1 MTYTVGSRILATD
14 YNNFISSGTVING
27 PTIPTAILTAAV
39 SPSSTE
45 ATLFKNTLIGSRPLA
60 DINNTGT
67 VTSADSLAYNK
78 WVQSATQPADE
89 VLWIEGTMNPYMLS
103 NAATYSAYLTGNVGG
118 INSTW
123 NSTYGQTALTPVS
136 ANAKVTA
143 TSWASLVNTL
153 STQAAHQ
160 ATAITARTAPQTG
173 NLIAILS
180 SLQTDITNTYN
191 NRYNAYATGTQYTA
205 WTGTNSKTTDTV
217 PIPDNDAWTLTFTN
231 TVTFAST
238 TAANYFFGAGGLIKL
253 QFSKLSTGYDND
265 VYWNNFIPKCGDIY
279 LSATGA
285 SKTIAGVAYTGT
297 TRIGGTGAANILAT
311 GTGYAQLTG
320 SPTTIFELNP
330 TDYLYTSSYVRVQA
344 SVSGSVLTMTTT
356 WFQQARNPGPYPAVR
371 ATSISGGSATSGGTF
386 GTAPATLCTY
396 FPPETTYLTNT
407 WGTPTVAASVVGPT
421 TTTLEYTTPGTFG
434 YTLPA
439 NMVGNQIEVV
449 IVGGGGGGAD
459 AQPGADEGGGG
470 GGAGGYIN
478 RILFVDPGSPVVIVV
493 GRGGGLSA
501 DGGASQFIYA
511 DQTITALGGGG
522 GKGST
527 GANGGSG
534 GGAGGAGGTHSG
546 GAGLQPSQ
554 PYLSAGL
561 GNNGG
566 ACPQSDNFP
575 GGGGGGALG
584 AGGVGGSNNGG
595 APIANPIVGSTVGY
609 NISGTYYL
617 AGGGSGRYISQPHL
631 TYTAGSGYGGDGSW
645 GYPSKA
651 DGTPGASGCVIIQ
664 FDTQ

>member
-14 YNNFISSGTVING
+14 FNG
-27 PTIPTAILTAAV
+27 FV
-39 SPSSTE
+39 ST
-45 ATLFKNTLIGSRPLA
+45 
-60 DINNTGT
+60 D
-67 VTSADSLAYNK
+67 
-78 WVQSATQPADE
+78 
-89 VLWIEGTMNPYMLS
+89 
-103 NAATYSAYLTGNVGG
+103 VGG
-118 INSTW
+118 NINATW
-123 NSTYGQTALTPVS
+123 NSTYGQTALGTVS
-136 ANAKVTA
+136 ANTKVTA
-143 TSWASLVNTL
+143 TNWSSLVNTL
-153 STQAAHQ
+153 STQGAHQ

-191 NRYNAYATGTQYTA
+191 LRYNAYAVGTQYTA
-205 WTGTNSKTTDTV
+205 WTGINSKTTDTV
-217 PIPDNDAWTLTFTN
+217 PAPDNDAWTLTFTN

-238 TAANYFFGAGGLIKL
+238 TAANNFFGAGGLIKL

-344 SVSGSVLTMTTT
+344 SVSGSVLTLTTT
-356 WFQQARNPGPYPAVR
+356 WFQQARAPGPYPDVR
-371 ATSISGGSATSGGTF
+371 ATSISGGTPTSGGTF

-407 WGTPTVAASVVGPT
+407 WGTPTVAATVVGPT
-421 TTTLEYTTPGTFG
+421 TTTLEYITPGTYS
-434 YTLPA
+434 YTLPG
-439 NMVGNQIEVV
+439 NVVGNQVEVV
-449 IVGGGGGGAD
+449 IVGGGGGGS
-459 AQPGADEGGGG
+459 AQGADEGGGA

-478 RILFVDPGSPVVIVV
+478 RVMFFGPGTTFTIVV
-493 GRGGGLSA
+493 GAGGGLY
-501 DGGASQFIYA
+501 ASGQPSQLLYD
-511 DQTITALGGGG
+511 DQTITALGGGQG
-522 GKGST
+522 GFT
-527 GANGGSG
+527 GGGGGGSG
-534 GGAGGAGGTHSG
+534 GGAGGAGGTNQG
-546 GAGLQPSQ
+546 GPGLQPSQ

-566 ACPQSDNFP
+566 ACPQSDNFS

-584 AGGVGGSNNGG
+584 AGGVGGGNNGG
-595 APIANPIVGSTVGY
+595 TPIANPIVGSTVGY

-617 AGGGSGRYISQPHL
+617 AGGGSGRYIGGPLL

-645 GYPSKA
+645 GYPNKQN
-651 DGTPGASGCVIIQ
+651 GTPGASGCVIIQ

>member
-14 YNNFISSGTVING
+14 FNG
-27 PTIPTAILTAAV
+27 FV
-39 SPSSTE
+39 ST
-45 ATLFKNTLIGSRPLA
+45 
-60 DINNTGT
+60 D
-67 VTSADSLAYNK
+67 
-78 WVQSATQPADE
+78 
-89 VLWIEGTMNPYMLS
+89 
-103 NAATYSAYLTGNVGG
+103 VGG
-118 INSTW
+118 NINATW
-123 NSTYGQTALTPVS
+123 NSTYGQTALGTVS
-136 ANAKVTA
+136 ANTKVTA
-143 TSWASLVNTL
+143 TNWSSLVNTL
-153 STQAAHQ
+153 STQGAHQ

-191 NRYNAYATGTQYTA
+191 NRYNAYAVGSQYTA

-217 PIPDNDAWTLTFTN
+217 PSPDNDAWTLTFTN

-238 TAANYFFGAGGLIKL
+238 TAANNFFGAGGLIKL

-279 LSATGA
+279 LSSTGA

-297 TRIGGTGAANILAT
+297 TRIGGVGAANILAT

-344 SVSGSVLTMTTT
+344 SVSGSVLTLTTT
-356 WFQQARNPGPYPAVR
+356 WFQQARAPGPYPDVR

-421 TTTLEYTTPGTFG
+421 TTTLEYITPGTFG

-439 NMVGNQIEVV
+439 NMVGNQIRVV
-449 IVGGGGGGAD
+449 IVGGGGGGSG
-459 AQPGADEGGGG
+459 QGADEGGGG

-478 RILFVDPGSPVVIVV
+478 RVFFIDPGSPVVIEV
-493 GRGGGLSA
+493 GAGGGLYAPGQQSR
-501 DGGASQFIYA
+501 FIYA
-511 DQTITALGGGG
+511 DQTITALGGGQG
-522 GKGST
+522 GFT
-527 GANGGSG
+527 GGGAGGSG
-534 GGAGGAGGTHSG
+534 GGAGGAGGTNQG
-546 GAGLQPSQ
+546 GPGLQPSQ
-554 PYLSAGL
+554 PFLSAGL

-566 ACPQSDNFP
+566 ACPQSDNFS

-584 AGGVGGSNNGG
+584 AGGVGGGNNGG
-595 APIANPIVGSTVGY
+595 TPIANPIVGSTVGY

-617 AGGGSGRYISQPHL
+617 AGGGSGRYIGGPL
-631 TYTAGSGYGGDGSW
+631 ITYPEGSGYGGDGSW
-645 GYPSKA
+645 GYPNKA
-651 DGTPGASGCVIIQ
+651 NGTPGASGCVIIQ

>member
-1 MTYTVGSRILATD
+1 MTYTAGSRILATD
-14 YNNFISSGTVING
+14 FNG
-27 PTIPTAILTAAV
+27 FV
-39 SPSSTE
+39 ST
-45 ATLFKNTLIGSRPLA
+45 
-60 DINNTGT
+60 
-67 VTSADSLAYNK
+67 
-78 WVQSATQPADE
+78 
-89 VLWIEGTMNPYMLS
+89 
-103 NAATYSAYLTGNVGG
+103 NVGG
-118 INSTW
+118 NINATW
-123 NSTYGQTALTPVS
+123 NSTYGQTALSTVS
-136 ANAKVTA
+136 ANTKVTA
-143 TSWASLVNTL
+143 TNWSSLVNTL
-153 STQAAHQ
+153 STQGAHQ

-191 NRYNAYATGTQYTA
+191 NRYNAYAVGTQYTA

-217 PIPDNDAWTLTFTN
+217 PTPDNDAWTLTFTN

-238 TAANYFFGAGGLIKL
+238 TAANYFFDAGGLIKL

-344 SVSGSVLTMTTT
+344 SVSGSVLTLTTT
-356 WFQQARNPGPYPAVR
+356 WFQQARAPGPYPDVR
-371 ATSISGGSATSGGTF
+371 ATSIAGGTATSGGTF

-421 TTTLEYTTPGTFG
+421 TTTLEYTTPGGYF

-439 NMVGNQIEVV
+439 NMVGNQVEVV
-449 IVGGGGGGAD
+449 IVGGGGGGA
-459 AQPGADEGGGG
+459 APGADEGGGG

-478 RILFVDPGSPVVIVV
+478 RILFLEPGTLLTMVV
-493 GRGGGLSA
+493 GAGGGLSA
-501 DGGASQFIYA
+501 NGVNSYISYDGGPAGPQNI
-511 DQTITALGGGG
+511 IALGGGRG
-522 GKGST
+522 GFQDG
-527 GANGGSG
+527 GAGGSG
-534 GGAGGAGGTHSG
+534 GGAGGAGGTHYG

-554 PYLSAGL
+554 LYLSAGL

-566 ACPQSDNFP
+566 NCPQADNFP
-575 GGGGGGALG
+575 GGGGGGALS
-584 AGGVGGSNNGG
+584 AGGTGAALNTSNGG
-595 APIANPIVGSTVGY
+595 DAILNPIVGSTVGI
-609 NISGTYYL
+609 NIYGPYYYL
-617 AGGGSGRYISQPHL
+617 AGGGSGRRIGDPWL
-631 TYTAGSGYGGDGSW
+631 TYTAGSGYGGDGAW
-645 GYPSKA
+645 GYPNKQGGSA
-651 DGTPGASGCVIIQ
+651 GASGCVIIQ